1 MSRGLG
7 LRVQPGADHAQP
19 KEGGPEMKL
28 STRNRLPGTV
38 TEVVKGEAA
47 AKVAL
52 DVGDGNKMVALITRE
67 SAEELGLE
75 EGQRVTA
82 LVKATD
88 VMIQT
93 EDGGVA

>member
-1 MSRGLG
+1 M
-7 LRVQPGADHAQP
+7 A
-19 KEGGPEMKL
+19 L
-28 STRNRLPGTV
+28 STRNRLPGTI

-52 DVGDGNKMVALITRE
+52 DVEGNKMVALITRE
-67 SAEELGLE
+67 SADELGLE
-75 EGQRVTA
+75 VGQRATA